1 MSNKTGIDPEALIE
15 MFATASAKQAAQL
28 REAVSTT
35 TLKALEGRELTLK
48 NIRAVVRTV
57 TKAASQGAAQNAT
70 PGLDVETMLA
80 TAVAG
85 VDDALLQAVDANRVA
100 MTSFVEQG
108 VSLQEKHLKKAMDD
122 LEKMEDAMLGTMR
135 KATEGLGPDLAGPWS
150 DVLAKFQAMGSKTG
164 NQAHATLD
172 QLSQQ
177 TLSAMR
183 DTRRASM
190 KATQTLADS
199 YTAMVSGVLIGLSDA
214 MRQGAAAQSKPAAK
228 TARK

>member
-1 MSNKTGIDPEALIE
+1 MSNKTGIDPDALIE
-15 MFATASAKQAAQL
+15 MFATASAKQAGQL
-28 REAVSTT
+28 REAVSST

-57 TKAASQGAAQNAT
+57 TKAASQGAAQNAS
-70 PGLDVETMLA
+70 PNLDVETMLA

-122 LEKMEDAMLGTMR
+122 LEKMEDTMLGTMR
-135 KATEGLGPDLAGPWS
+135 KATEGLSPELAGPWS
-150 DVLAKFQAMGSKTG
+150 DVIGKFQAAGSKTG
-164 NQAHATLD
+164 HQAHATLD

-199 YTAMVSGVLIGLSDA
+199 YAAMVSGVLIGLSDA
-214 MRQGAAAQSKPAAK
+214 MRQGAAGAAKPAAK
-228 TARK
+228 APRQ